1 MEQEQKPTTKGRRF
15 AGIQIP
21 TELKWSH
28 FLNLYVASFCMA
40 ALLTLPAILQ
50 PALLKQIINIPRE
63 QAGSIN
69 AGLQNM
75 SQVAW
80 LLFVVVVGILSD
92 KIGRKILV
100 VFGFLICGIFFIALG
115 HAKDISL
122 ALGITSMGGQIF
134 VTFVIRFIIGIGIIL
149 SFPQTIT
156 LVADYTTP
164 SDRGKGM
171 AYHGMMMSLGS
182 IIVFGVLVQ
191 ISQKTGLMS
200 LFYMSG
206 AVGFLGVIISR
217 MGLVDRM
224 PREKAKKLGIKEIY
238 KEVSKSLA
246 LKATYMTTGVS
257 RADIII
263 ISTFLF
269 VWMAYAAEKLGMN
282 PLKAYA
288 MGGRVMLVMAV
299 VTLCAWPIIGILLDR
314 WGRTQVIISGLT
326 SAGIGFCLIAATENP
341 FTPMMYLYACLMG
354 VGFSAASA
362 GAITLASHVSP
373 KPSLG
378 SILGGL
384 NTMQPIGTL
393 FFLQAGG
400 YLYDKVGPWTPFA
413 LKGAADLVLAVWLIV
428 VRRRIKAET
437 EAVASI
443 DSLPFTMEWEDEA
456 KTMLKRVPG
465 AFREAAVSG
474 TEEYAKAN
482 SHKKVTGEVMTN
494 YRKELGM

>member
-1 MEQEQKPTTKGRRF
+1 MDEKQEVTRSGRRF

-21 TELKWSH
+21 VELKWSH
-28 FLNLYVASFCMA
+28 FFNLYVASFCIACMVS
-40 ALLTLPAILQ
+40 LPSILQ
-50 PALLKQIINIPRE
+50 PALLKQVINIPKDL
-63 QAGSIN
+63 AGSIN

-80 LLFVVVVGILSD
+80 LLFVLPVGMLSD
-92 KIGRKILV
+92 RIGRRILAV
-100 VFGFLICGIFFIALG
+100 LGFLLCGIFFIALG

-122 ALGITSMGGQIF
+122 ALGITSMSGQVF
-134 VTFVIRFIIGIGIIL
+134 VTFIIRFIIGIGIVL

-156 LVADYTTP
+156 LVADYTLP

-171 AYHGMMMSLGS
+171 AYHGMMMSLGA

-206 AVGFLGVIISR
+206 AVGFLGVLVSR
-217 MGLVDRM
+217 LGLVDRM
-224 PREKAKKLGIKEIY
+224 PKEKGKKLGIKEIY
-238 KEVSKSLA
+238 REVSKSLV
-246 LKATYMTTGVS
+246 LKATYLTTGVS

-269 VWMAYAAEKLGMN
+269 LWMFYAAEKLDIN
-282 PLKAYA
+282 PLKAA
-288 MGGRVMLVMAV
+288 ARGGILMMVMSV

-314 WGRTQVIISGLT
+314 WGRTPVIISGLI
-326 SAGIGFCLIAATENP
+326 SAGAGFCLIAATENP
-341 FTPMMYLYACLMG
+341 FTPMMYLYVCLMG
-354 VGFSAASA
+354 VGFSAATS
-362 GAITLASHVSP
+362 GAITLASDVSP

-384 NTMQPIGTL
+384 NSMQPIGTL

-400 YLYDKVGPWTPFA
+400 YLYDKMGPWSPFA
-413 LKGAADLVLAVWLIV
+413 LKGAADLILAVWLIV
-428 VRRRIKAET
+428 VRRRIKAEA

-443 DSLPFTMEWEDEA
+443 DSLPFTLEWEDAA

-474 TEEYAKAN
+474 TEEYARAN
-482 SHKKVTGEVMTN
+482 SHEKVTAEVMTK